1 MKRSPWCNDCG
12 FLSKIARG
20 VLLTQRGSTLPI
32 NTQGLQ
38 DTLQRMP
45 HCWMLAL
52 TNQSK
57 YLPCPLPFSPSDN
70 TRKEQRIRGERN
82 DVRVILVLPPPFS
95 PFVPLRMQS
104 IPNPSWDFLQSI
116 ASNPYASAIATV
128 TSSNQHE
135 HPFHLEG
142 DLQWW
147 GSFIQHTL
155 LISLLKSSLQTT
167 RNSPSVKFPVFQC
180 WALFQLNIWKSHS
193 ESLLKNNYSHYH
205 LGSDPVVCTLTQ
217 MVFYEGRFVCSGV
230 FFFFFPGWVLQWK
243 LHSGFPTLFSQQLE
257 GRGCCPLSCKQK
269 GQAAVP
275 GHQDKHTLLLRGQP
289 RAVYARQGG
298 GGGGSCC
305 LLSYYCAV
313 IHAKVSPQM
322 HQWLPF
328 KRAIFLNLLTVLISF
343 LCKDALLKL
352 QERELIYTNPF
363 QYCLC
368 KKMCTDIKI
377 FKNDYLFTWSQQ
389 H

>member
-230 FFFFFPGWVLQWK
+230 FFFFSQGEFFSGNFTLVFQHCFHSSWRAEAAVLSLVNKKAKPQSPATRTNTPSCCEGSPVLCTHGRAVVAEEAVVCFLITALSFMQK
-243 LHSGFPTLFSQQLE
+243 SVHKCISGFLSKEPFSWIYWL
-257 GRGCCPLSCKQK
+257 
-269 GQAAVP
+269 
-275 GHQDKHTLLLRGQP
+275 
-289 RAVYARQGG
+289 
-298 GGGGSCC
+298 C
-305 LLSYYCAV
+305 L
-313 IHAKVSPQM
+313 
-322 HQWLPF
+322 
-328 KRAIFLNLLTVLISF
+328 
-343 LCKDALLKL
+343 
-352 QERELIYTNPF
+352 
-363 QYCLC
+363 
-368 KKMCTDIKI
+368 
-377 FKNDYLFTWSQQ
+377 
-389 H
+389 